1 VAGPDSAICTQMP
14 LFASREVGERW
25 QGDHPDVAI
34 VDLDQAHEI
43 ARAYVMD

>member
-14 LFASREVGERW
+14 FFSSREAGERW
-25 QGDHPDVAI
+25 QRDHPGVAI
-34 VDLDQAHEI
+34 AALDQAREI